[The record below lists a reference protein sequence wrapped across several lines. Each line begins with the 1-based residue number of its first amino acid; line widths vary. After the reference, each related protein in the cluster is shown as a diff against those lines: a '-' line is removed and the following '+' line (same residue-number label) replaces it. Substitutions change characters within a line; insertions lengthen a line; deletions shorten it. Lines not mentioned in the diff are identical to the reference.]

1 MLAGQLLMLAKFGS
15 QADAEDQFRLLKDFV
30 CKIYLE
36 VPPPQRT
43 PKIIITHSKM

>member
-1 MLAGQLLMLAKFGS
+1 MLAKFGS

-36 VPPPQRT
+36 VVPPPKE
-43 PKIIITHSKM
+43 PLK